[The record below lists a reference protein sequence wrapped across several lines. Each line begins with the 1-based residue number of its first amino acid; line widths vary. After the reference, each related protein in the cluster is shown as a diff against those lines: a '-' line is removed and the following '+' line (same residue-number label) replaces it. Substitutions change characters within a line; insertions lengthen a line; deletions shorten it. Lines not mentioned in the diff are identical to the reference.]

1 MNANNTGAKPKCFPL
16 HFSYSMLVF
25 GISKFKYS
33 HSYKY
38 TQYGT
43 AFVCVYYSQ
52 SFHSDNNSS
61 NSLNTQ
67 YSIIYTH
74 RQQPANIEC
83 VSIFNDMNISTI
95 FLYPSSKR
103 TTPLLVQRINWIV
116 CAWNDN
122 TQKKNEWNIH
132 TFSALYHTYIYLY
145 EFKRLKKETERFANA
160 KICMALR
167 SFDLLNWYLLLAA
180 FMYT

>member
-122 TQKKNEWNIH
+122 TQKKRVKHSHIQRII
-132 TFSALYHTYIYLY
+132 SYVYISLW
-145 EFKRLKKETERFANA
+145 
-160 KICMALR
+160 I
-167 SFDLLNWYLLLAA
+167 
-180 FMYT
+180 